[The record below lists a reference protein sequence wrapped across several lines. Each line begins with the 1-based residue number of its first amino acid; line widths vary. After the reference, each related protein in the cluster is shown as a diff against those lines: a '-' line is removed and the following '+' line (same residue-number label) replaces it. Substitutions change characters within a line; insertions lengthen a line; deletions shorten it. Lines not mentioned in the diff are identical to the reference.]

1 MRDSLLITRLTFGE
15 LGRQPAVLV
24 MMGLAVFATSGGWWW
39 RDFNFGD
46 NESQF
51 LLNFAGGVQ
60 GLFVALLCITGIAHT
75 WAQEF
80 ERHTLSILR
89 TRGVN
94 PLSLVVGKT
103 LGVSLMG
110 MVFLVLSSVWLV
122 ITLRAEVSVMEWQ
135 RFAIDVC
142 LRGGKM
148 MLVATC
154 ATWFATYGKSLA
166 FVVLA
171 SASLVVLGNLH
182 GMIDG
187 EGIGGRLLKLIVP
200 DLRWVDSAYS
210 VYGLPV
216 DLSAWGGRFAYV
228 LIYATVFTG
237 LAAWSLSRHED

>member
-1 MRDSLLITRLTFGE
+1 MRDSLLITRLTFLE
-15 LGRQPAVLV
+15 LWRQPAVLATL
-24 MMGLAVFATSGGWWW
+24 GFAVFATSGAWWW

-60 GLFVALLCITGIAHT
+60 GLFVALLCITGIAHS
-75 WAQEF
+75 WAQGF
-80 ERHTLSILR
+80 ERQTLSILR
-89 TRGVN
+89 TRGVH
-94 PLSLVVGKT
+94 PISLVAGKT

-110 MVFLVLSSVWLV
+110 VVFLILSSVWLV
-122 ITLRAEVSVMEWQ
+122 IALRTEVSAMEWQ
-135 RFAIDVC
+135 QFAFDVG
-142 LRGGKM
+142 LRTGKM
-148 MLVATC
+148 ILIAAC

-171 SASLVVLGNLH
+171 SSSMVVLGNLH

-200 DLRWVDSAYS
+200 DLRWVDSAYA
-210 VYGLPV
+210 VHATPI
-216 DLSAWGGRFAYV
+216 DLSEWGFRFAYV
-228 LIYATVFTG
+228 LIYTAVFTG